1 MQSADQVTAFDPES
15 PEFKA
20 FRQSAISRRHSDLR
34 SAEARNPQKHEA
46 PNQNSKQNKQ
56 LYIYA
61 INIIY
66 KYICILYA
74 KYINYFK
81 YTKYISYILN
91 IMLKSQP
98 RNSFQTSTRFLCTAA
113 TFRELMPAS
122 MDWYRS
128 SQAQDS
134 QASRQIHFQR
144 QGGPPLPRYC
154 SILSRF
160 KN

>member
-46 PNQNSKQNKQ
+46 PNQNNKQNKQ

-66 KYICILYA
+66 NYIYYMLNILIT
-74 KYINYFK
+74 IN
-81 YTKYISYILN
+81 ILN
-91 IMLKSQP
+91 NCVYIY
-98 RNSFQTSTRFLCTAA
+98 TIYTHTI
-113 TFRELMPAS
+113 
-122 MDWYRS
+122 Y
-128 SQAQDS
+128 
-134 QASRQIHFQR
+134 
-144 QGGPPLPRYC
+144 
-154 SILSRF
+154 
-160 KN
+160 

>member
-1 MQSADQVTAFDPES
+1 MANKKKRLEKKMQSADQITAFDPES

-66 KYICILYA
+66 ILYA
-74 KYINYFK
+74 KYINYYK
-81 YTKYISYILN
+81 YTK
-91 IMLKSQP
+91 
-98 RNSFQTSTRFLCTAA
+98 
-113 TFRELMPAS
+113 
-122 MDWYRS
+122 
-128 SQAQDS
+128 
-134 QASRQIHFQR
+134 
-144 QGGPPLPRYC
+144 
-154 SILSRF
+154 
-160 KN
+160 

>member
-56 LYIYA
+56 LFLYIYA

-81 YTKYISYILN
+81 YTKYIYPI
-91 IMLKSQP
+91 
-98 RNSFQTSTRFLCTAA
+98 F
-113 TFRELMPAS
+113 
-122 MDWYRS
+122 
-128 SQAQDS
+128 
-134 QASRQIHFQR
+134 
-144 QGGPPLPRYC
+144 
-154 SILSRF
+154 
-160 KN
+160 

>member
-66 KYICILYA
+66 SYIYIYYMLNILITINILNNCV
-74 KYINYFK
+74 YIYTLYIYTL
-81 YTKYISYILN
+81 YTKHN
-91 IMLKSQP
+91 
-98 RNSFQTSTRFLCTAA
+98 A
-113 TFRELMPAS
+113 
-122 MDWYRS
+122 
-128 SQAQDS
+128 
-134 QASRQIHFQR
+134 
-144 QGGPPLPRYC
+144 
-154 SILSRF
+154 
-160 KN
+160 

>member
-61 INIIY
+61 INITYYIY
-66 KYICILYA
+66 YMLNILITINILNNCVYIYTI
-74 KYINYFK
+74 YIYTL
-81 YTKYISYILN
+81 YTKHN
-91 IMLKSQP
+91 
-98 RNSFQTSTRFLCTAA
+98 A
-113 TFRELMPAS
+113 
-122 MDWYRS
+122 
-128 SQAQDS
+128 
-134 QASRQIHFQR
+134 
-144 QGGPPLPRYC
+144 
-154 SILSRF
+154 
-160 KN
+160 